1 MTLDSIALPPNDNE
15 NLNRLIVILH
25 GWGADAHDLL
35 ALASALNLQN
45 CKYLFPNAPYPH
57 PQVPGGRAWY
67 GLETKD
73 FRGLSESRQRLLDW
87 ILGLE
92 AQTNIPLSRT
102 ALCGFSQGGAM
113 VLDVGLELPVAA
125 IVSLS
130 GFLHSQP
137 QQLNKPLPP
146 IFMAHGKQDMV
157 VPIEASVQ
165 AKATLEALGADI
177 QYQAFEM
184 GHEIRPSVIS
194 LLESFLAEKLS

>member
-1 MTLDSIALPPNDNE
+1 MTLDSIALPPNNNE
-15 NLNRLIVILH
+15 NLNRLVVILH

-35 ALASALNLQN
+35 ALASSLNLKD

-73 FRGLSESRQRLLDW
+73 LRGLSESRQRLLDW
-87 ILGLE
+87 ILDLE

-113 VLDVGLELPVAA
+113 VLDVGIKLPVAA

-130 GFLHSQP
+130 GFLHTQP
-137 QQLNKPLPP
+137 KKSNQPFPP

-157 VPIEASVQ
+157 IPIEASEQ
-165 AKATLEALGADI
+165 AKSMLDALGADI
-177 QYQAFEM
+177 QYQAFDM
-184 GHEIRPSVIS
+184 GHEIKPAVIS
-194 LLESFLAEKLS
+194 LLESFLIEKLA

>member
-1 MTLDSIALPPNDNE
+1 MTLDSIALPPNNNE
-15 NLNRLIVILH
+15 NLNRLVVILH

-35 ALASALNLQN
+35 ALASSLNLQD

-87 ILGLE
+87 ILDLE

-130 GFLHSQP
+130 GFLHTQP
-137 QQLNKPLPP
+137 KQSNKPFPP
-146 IFMAHGKQDMV
+146 IFMAHGQQDMV
-157 VPIEASVQ
+157 VPIEAAEQ
-165 AKATLEALGADI
+165 AKAMLDTIGADI
-177 QYQAFEM
+177 QYQVFDM
-184 GHEIRPSVIS
+184 GHEIKPAVIS
-194 LLESFLAEKLS
+194 SLEPFLAEKLA